1 MERTLI
7 VTLLQ
12 KSIEELAMMTDGF
25 MEMTEYPA
33 PILRLAR
40 RKAED
45 VLEYL
50 GRLEEATSYEPRVTS
65 EDAATPPVISN
76 ETNSFPQ
83 DIEPDAGISSDGR
96 NDEEAAGYE
105 PRVTSEDAATPP
117 VISNEANSFPQDI
130 ESDAGLSPEGQNDE
144 EAANHELQAINNE
157 DTAAS
162 PVISNDMTNI
172 QQDTEPDVEIF
183 PDGRDDEEAASHELQ
198 ATSEEEVLEEA
209 VTSEETSSPVQPPA
223 APHTDNTIADAHSMK
238 KVDDIRQAISIGD
251 QFRFQRELFAGNGEL
266 MHKTIAK
273 LNQMGSLD
281 EAMKYLQAKFSWN
294 AEDEIVEHF
303 LQIIRRRW

>member
-1 MERTLI
+1 MELLPLGPVL
-7 VTLLQ
+7 VTDTPGLDDEGELGALRVEKARQVLGKTDIALL
-12 KSIEELAMMTDGF
+12 
-25 MEMTEYPA
+25 
-33 PILRLAR
+33 
-40 RKAED
+40 
-45 VLEYL
+45 V
-50 GRLEEATSYEPRVTS
+50 V
-65 EDAATPPVISN
+65 DAC
-76 ETNSFPQ
+76 
-83 DIEPDAGISSDGR
+83 
-96 NDEEAAGYE
+96 
-105 PRVTSEDAATPP
+105 
-117 VISNEANSFPQDI
+117 
-130 ESDAGLSPEGQNDE
+130 AGLSPEGQNDE
-144 EAANHELQAINNE
+144 EAAN
-157 DTAAS
+157 
-162 PVISNDMTNI
+162 
-172 QQDTEPDVEIF
+172 
-183 PDGRDDEEAASHELQ
+183 HELQ

-209 VTSEETSSPVQPPA
+209 VTSEETSSPVQSPA